1 MRESKIEK
9 AVCDYAKTWGWVN
22 FKFSSP
28 GQRAVPDRIFMKDG
42 FTFFI
47 EFKATG
53 KTLTKLQER
62 MATKFNLNGFAV
74 HEIDN
79 IEYGIRL
86 IDYYISNPRGKY
98 HAKKIQP
105 T

>member
-9 AVCDYAKTWGWVN
+9 AVSDYAKARGWVN

-28 GQRAVPDRIFMKDG
+28 GQRAVPDRIFMKYG

-53 KTLTKLQER
+53 KHPTKLQR
-62 MATKFNLNGFAV
+62 AMITRFIDYGFDV
-74 HEIDN
+74 YVVDS
-79 IEYGIRL
+79 IEYGKRI
-86 IDYYISNPRGKY
+86 IDYHMTNPKG
-98 HAKKIQP
+98 
-105 T
+105 